1 MCGYPTRTG
10 RHAPIL
16 GTAGCDDAVR
26 MALDI
31 HSLETSFDII
41 APRGDEVVEDFY
53 GRIFTAAPGLR
64 ALFPDDMTHQ
74 RTVVLSALVLIR
86 KSLRNFD
93 RIVPT
98 LRSLGARHVG
108 YGARPE
114 HYPVVGA
121 ALIESMAQV
130 AGDAWR
136 PEYTSA
142 WGEAWGVLVAEMVAG
157 ADEAVAQEHE
167 QRLAA

>member
-1 MCGYPTRTG
+1 
-10 RHAPIL
+10 
-16 GTAGCDDAVR
+16 

-31 HSLETSFDII
+31 NSLETSFDVI
-41 APRGDEVVEDFY
+41 APRGDEVVEEFY
-53 GRIFTAAPGLR
+53 DRIFTAAPALR
-64 ALFPDDMTHQ
+64 GLFPDDMTHQ

-121 ALIESMAQV
+121 ALIESMAHV
-130 AGDAWR
+130 AGAAWR

-142 WGEAWGVLVAEMVAG
+142 WGDAWGVLVAEMVAG
-157 ADEAVAQEHE
+157 ADEAVAQEQE